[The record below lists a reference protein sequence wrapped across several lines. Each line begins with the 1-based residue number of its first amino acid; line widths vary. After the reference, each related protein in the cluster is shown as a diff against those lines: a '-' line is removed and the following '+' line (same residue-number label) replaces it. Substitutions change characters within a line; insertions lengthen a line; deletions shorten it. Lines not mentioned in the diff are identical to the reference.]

1 MSREAKAKVRI
12 QRLLKHYKN
21 NLLTQAGNPTEDTV
35 DNLLVD
41 LHHYCAEKGLDLVD
55 RMNEA
60 ARATEPPPPPK
71 KPHVYPASVKLD
83 EAGMPVA
90 TELHLRTKSA

>member
-1 MSREAKAKVRI
+1 MSNQARATVRA

-21 NLLTQAGNPTEDTV
+21 VLKTQAGNPDTDTV

-41 LHHYCAEKGLDLVD
+41 LHYYCDKNNIDLVD

-60 ARATEPPPPPK
+60 ARA
-71 KPHVYPASVKLD
+71 SGL
-83 EAGMPVA
+83 
-90 TELHLRTKSA
+90 